1 MSLLI
6 SAKVPTTGTLPEALG
21 IGEMAAS
28 LERAGFDGL
37 WVSDHVVMPERIDS
51 PYPFAPDRK
60 ATWATD
66 VAWYDAIV
74 AMAMIAGATSRAHI
88 SVAVLVLPLRH
99 PVELAKQVASID
111 VLSGG
116 RTGLGVGAGWLKE
129 EFDALN
135 VPFETRGG
143 RLDEWMALLRSCWS
157 GRPAAFD
164 GQHYRLPAGVLC
176 LPAPAEP
183 PPILVGGTSRAAL
196 RRAGRLGDG
205 WVAHASVDAID
216 LDELRAGVA
225 EVRGAAAEAGRD
237 PEAMRMVLRLVGTAE
252 RLGETAAAL
261 KALAAAGVHEVV
273 VDTPWT
279 DAGDSRRAHD
289 LLREAAA

>member
-6 SAKVPTTGTLPEALG
+6 SAKVPTTGTLPAALG

-51 PYPFAPDRK
+51 PYPFAADRK

-74 AMAMIAGATSRAHI
+74 AMAMIAGATSRAHVD
-88 SVAVLVLPLRH
+88 VAVLVLPLRH

-135 VPFETRGG
+135 VPFDTRGS
-143 RLDEWMALLRSCWS
+143 RLDEWMTLLRSCWT

-164 GQHYRLPAGVLC
+164 GRHYRLPAGVLC
-176 LPAPAEP
+176 LPAPAKP

-196 RRAGRLGDG
+196 RRAGRIGDG
-205 WVAHASVDAID
+205 WVAHFSIDDID

-225 EVRGAAAEAGRD
+225 EVRGAAAAAGRD
-237 PEAMRMVLRLVGTAE
+237 PGAMRIVLRLVGTAD
-252 RLGETAAAL
+252 RLGQAAAAL
-261 KALAAAGVHEVV
+261 KSVEAAGAHEVV
-273 VDTPWT
+273 VDTPWAET
-279 DAGDSRRAHD
+279 GDPIRAYD
-289 LLREAAA
+289 LLRDAAG

>member
-6 SAKVPTTGTLPEALG
+6 SAKVPTTGTLPASLG
-21 IGEMAAS
+21 IGEMAAA

-60 ATWATD
+60 ATWPTD

-74 AMAMIAGATSRAHI
+74 AMAMIAGATSRAHVD
-88 SVAVLVLPLRH
+88 VAVLVLPLRH

-143 RLDEWMALLRSCWS
+143 RLDEWMALLRSCWT
-157 GRPAAFD
+157 GRPAPFE
-164 GQHYRLPAGVLC
+164 GRHYRLPAGVLC
-176 LPAPAEP
+176 LPAPAKP

-205 WVAHASVDAID
+205 WVAHFSIDDVD
-216 LDELRAGVA
+216 LDDLRAGVA
-225 EVRGAAAEAGRD
+225 EVRAAATGAGRN
-237 PEAMRMVLRLVGTAE
+237 PEAMRIVLRLVGTAE
-252 RLGETAAAL
+252 RLDEAAAIL
-261 KALAAAGVHEVV
+261 KALAAAGVDEVV
-273 VDTPWT
+273 VDTPWADT
-279 DAGDSRRAHD
+279 RDPGSAHD
-289 LLREAAA
+289 LLRDAAG